1 MLPLTLSQQRLH
13 LQTFTAETEPIG
25 LLAGALRSRIRTL
38 VEARAEPYGLSALQ
52 FWMFVAVVELPEPSL
67 ADVAARVRSDL
78 PTASRAMKELFVR
91 GMVIDDRPASNRRR
105 SRFLLTPRG
114 RRVKP
119 RLLALAQEVRR
130 SVEEGLTPGERR
142 AVRYGLRKA
151 ITHVENLLHQEGL
164 PLPAASSG

>member
-1 MLPLTLSQQRLH
+1 MLSPTLSQQRLH
-13 LQTFTAETEPIG
+13 LQTFTAEAEPIG

-38 VEARAEPYGLSALQ
+38 VEARAEPFGLSALQ
-52 FWMFVAVVELPEPSL
+52 FWMFVAVAEMHEPSL

-91 GMVIDDRPASNRRR
+91 GMVIDDRPPSNRRR
-105 SRFLLTPRG
+105 SRFLITARG

-119 RLLALAQEVRR
+119 KLLALAHEVRR
-130 SVEEGLTPGERR
+130 TVEIGLTPKERR
-142 AVRYGLRKA
+142 AVRHGLRKA
-151 ITHVENLLHQEGL
+151 IAHVENLLHEEGL